1 LLNPANDD
9 KFCDILLAI
18 TAHLD
23 AVVTAVKSAFES
35 FPMIGW

>member
-1 LLNPANDD
+1 LAN
-9 KFCDILLAI
+9 